1 MLRMEKLLQFITV
14 HGPLIIFLVAFVDE
28 LGFPFP
34 SEFMFLRVGALVAL
48 AKFNLGWALVLPIAG
63 TLLADVGLY
72 YIGRRWGAQC
82 LHLLYRFSLEPEAVS
97 KRREGIFG
105 RYGLRFQ
112 LVSKFLPMSM
122 VPPILSGRTRTSLLR
137 FLIYTTAGT
146 VFWAALYTAVGYL
159 FHKQIDSIIRTTSHA
174 TGTVALIAGVLFAA
188 YIVYKFIRR
197 RRILRLHHE
206 KRIDPENLKA
216 IMDAGHP
223 AVIMDVR
230 NREAIIA
237 FPYVIP
243 GAIQIPVEEL
253 VQRENEIP
261 KDKDLVLYSS
271 STSDASSARVAL
283 MINEKGV
290 EKVHPLSGGIEAWHE
305 LNYPVKKHPIPPEL
319 PPASKPEEPPAAVQA
334 SA

>member
-1 MLRMEKLLQFITV
+1 MDTLVTFLTV
-14 HGPLIIFLVAFVDE
+14 HGPLIIFLFALVDE
-28 LGFPFP
+28 VGFPFP
-34 SEFMFLRVGALVAL
+34 CEFMFLQVGALVAL

-63 TLLADVGLY
+63 TVLADVGLY

-82 LHLLYRFSLEPEAVS
+82 LRLAYKFSLEPEAFGQ
-97 KRREGIFG
+97 RRELIFE

-122 VPPILSGRTRTSLLR
+122 VPPILSGMTRISFLR
-137 FLIYTTAGT
+137 FLTYTTAGT
-146 VFWAALYTAVGYL
+146 AFWVALYTAVGYV
-159 FHKQIDSIIRTTSHA
+159 FHHQIDSIIRTASHA
-174 TGTVALIAGVLFAA
+174 TGTVALIGGMLFAV
-188 YIVYKFIRR
+188 YLVYKLLRR

-243 GAIQIPVEEL
+243 GAIQIPVEDL
-253 VQRENEIP
+253 VQRGAEIP

-271 STSDASSARVAL
+271 STSEAASARVAL
-283 MINEKGV
+283 MIDEKGV
-290 EKVHPLSGGIEAWHE
+290 EQVHALSGGIEAWNA
-305 LNYPVKKHPIPPEL
+305 LRYPVAKHPIPPEI
-319 PPASKPEEPPAAVQA
+319 PPASKPGEAPAAGGVPA
-334 SA
+334 